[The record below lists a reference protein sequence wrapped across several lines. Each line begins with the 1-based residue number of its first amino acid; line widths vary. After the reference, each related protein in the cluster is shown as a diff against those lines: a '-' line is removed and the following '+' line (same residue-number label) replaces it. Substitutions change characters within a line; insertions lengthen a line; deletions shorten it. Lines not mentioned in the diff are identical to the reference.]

1 MSKIIESLKG
11 INLEPITKEYDRVME
26 ELREKYQVS
35 LLKHYNSIYSVEDTP
50 KIVLE
55 KIMYLAKLR
64 FEKDLARIYRS
75 DESDTT
81 MLDRQNDLILCM
93 LYATEMYLTAHEQNR
108 SFRKDKN

>member
-1 MSKIIESLKG
+1 MSKLVECLKG
-11 INLEPITKEYDRVME
+11 VNLDPIVKEYDRIME

-35 LLKHYNSIYSVEDTP
+35 LLKHYNKIYNSSETP

-64 FEKDLARIYRS
+64 FEKDLARIYKS

-81 MLDRQNDLILCM
+81 MLERQNDLILCM
-93 LYATEMYLTAHEQNR
+93 LYATEMYLTAHDQNR

>member
-1 MSKIIESLKG
+1 MSKLIESLKG
-11 INLEPITKEYDRVME
+11 VDLEPITKEYDRVME

-35 LLKHYNSIYSVEDTP
+35 LLKHFNQKYSPSETP

-64 FEKDLARIYRS
+64 FEKDLARIYKA

-81 MLDRQNDLILCM
+81 MLERQNDLILCM
-93 LYATEMYLTAHEQNR
+93 LYATEMYLTAHDQNR

>member
-1 MSKIIESLKG
+1 MSKIVECLKG
-11 INLEPITKEYDRVME
+11 VNLDPIVKEYDRIME

-35 LLKHYNSIYSVEDTP
+35 LLIHFNKQYSPSETA

-64 FEKDLARIYRS
+64 FEKDLAKIYKS
-75 DESDTT
+75 DESDAT
-81 MLDRQNDLILCM
+81 MLERQNDLIMCM
-93 LYATEMYLTAHEQNR
+93 LYATEMYMTTHEQNR